1 MKKRII
7 SALLVIVMSVM
18 ALASCAPAF
27 NFAHDDLS
35 GYVTFNYEKFK
46 EELQKIE
53 IEDGDFTT
61 TEATRLEKVKENIF
75 SSIASAVIK
84 NAIDSDKKE
93 TGKIGNNDVVYYC
106 YYATDAA
113 GNVYFFSN
121 MKESAITATSTKA
134 DHVIELG
141 SYDTEDELKKLIA
154 EKLLNG
160 ENDNFDF
167 GTADAKL
174 GYDMKTS
181 ADLDNDRV
189 ATGDKIVISYKRSY
203 KYNNDANEIKEVCTF
218 ELADMKADSQN
229 PIVKH
234 IAELLAAD
242 EAGKAADANY
252 KNKLTINVGSTV
264 KYKDANNAEI
274 SEFKIPG
281 TVKIENVDTDV
292 EFVYSS
298 VKVEYKVANMGTE
311 LTFDYA
317 PYDKDTKVTPDNLHL
332 DSTAGQVE
340 IKKDAKLTYHVFPV
354 YYISIPDIT
363 ADSILEHIVAKNIT
377 DTYFDAFEGNYK
389 NGEEGVAALVAE
401 IKALFNE
408 EYKTG
413 DSAPQVH
420 KDLKDLKDKVTAAE
434 AALKEKGDKALQED
448 RDKVTEA
455 KNAYTLAQREAIK
468 AAVAKLTAAVD
479 GENKLSDAIVKEYEK
494 DTYDKLEDE
503 YEKHITE
510 AVEKKVYELIFENDE
525 ICKINA
531 EIVYPEKLLKEFKKH
546 LYESYEHEFYNGSY
560 STSSTN
566 KESNYKHYAG
576 DLQKYLYVATKA
588 EELFG
593 KTEGDKEK
601 AIDMAIEKE
610 AKEAIDPLLK
620 LYAVARALDADGVVA
635 KVEEYIDKD
644 ILAGAYKARYE
655 DNKNLTEKQ
664 NEEAREVAEKNA
676 KKNEESAKE
685 NASYFLIT
693 DEVFKDYKK
702 EIGSSAYRSYE
713 EQYGEINIRASLQ
726 FNRLF
731 YYLTST
737 DLVDNIDENKTDI
750 AYSAEDGGVIVFRT
764 IKYILVED
772 DGLDHEAE
780 ADGTHDHDGDG
791 TPDH

>member
-1 MKKRII
+1 
-7 SALLVIVMSVM
+7 MSVM

-53 IEDGDFTT
+53 IEDGEFTT

-113 GNVYFFSN
+113 ENVYFFSN

-154 EKLLNG
+154 EALLNG
-160 ENDNFDF
+160 EKDNFDF

-203 KYNNDANEIKEVCTF
+203 KYNNGANEIKEICTA

-242 EAGKAADANY
+242 EAGKADAQKNNTTY
-252 KNKLTINVGSTV
+252 TNKLTINVGSTV

-281 TVKIENVDTDV
+281 TVKIDDVDTDV

-332 DSTAGQVE
+332 ENTAGQVE

-389 NGEEGVAALVAE
+389 NGEEGVASLVAE

-455 KNAYTLAQREAIK
+455 KNAYTLAQRDAALK
-468 AAVAKLTAAVD
+468 AYVKKRFAEVER
-479 GENKLSDAIVKEYEK
+479 GE
-494 DTYDKLEDE
+494 
-503 YEKHITE
+503 
-510 AVEKKVYELIFENDE
+510 
-525 ICKINA
+525 
-531 EIVYPEKLLKEFKKH
+531 
-546 LYESYEHEFYNGSY
+546 
-560 STSSTN
+560 
-566 KESNYKHYAG
+566 
-576 DLQKYLYVATKA
+576 
-588 EELFG
+588 
-593 KTEGDKEK
+593 
-601 AIDMAIEKE
+601 
-610 AKEAIDPLLK
+610 
-620 LYAVARALDADGVVA
+620 
-635 KVEEYIDKD
+635 
-644 ILAGAYKARYE
+644 
-655 DNKNLTEKQ
+655 
-664 NEEAREVAEKNA
+664 
-676 KKNEESAKE
+676 
-685 NASYFLIT
+685 
-693 DEVFKDYKK
+693 
-702 EIGSSAYRSYE
+702 
-713 EQYGEINIRASLQ
+713 
-726 FNRLF
+726 
-731 YYLTST
+731 
-737 DLVDNIDENKTDI
+737 
-750 AYSAEDGGVIVFRT
+750 
-764 IKYILVED
+764 
-772 DGLDHEAE
+772 
-780 ADGTHDHDGDG
+780 
-791 TPDH
+791 